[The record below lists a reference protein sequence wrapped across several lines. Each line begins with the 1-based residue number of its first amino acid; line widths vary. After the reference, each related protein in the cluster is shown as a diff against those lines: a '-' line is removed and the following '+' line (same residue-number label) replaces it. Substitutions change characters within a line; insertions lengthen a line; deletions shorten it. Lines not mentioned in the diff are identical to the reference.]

1 MKIRL
6 AVYFFLLCILVQPC
20 FGSNLQITN
29 IQAISTSELKI
40 KIAWDNS
47 WRSNEQGDNHD
58 AVWIFV
64 KTKDCTS
71 NTPVWLH
78 GDLGA
83 SGHVA
88 GSGLEIMT
96 VPDNKGLFIRRST
109 EGSGNIAATDVTIKL
124 ANTYNLSNVSF
135 EIIGIE
141 MVYVPAGPLYI
152 GGNLNTIS
160 NNTSETFTDDRSSFG
175 NSSLSAFSGVT
186 KIANEN
192 TTLQTSDFKP
202 HDVGTHTYTTIP
214 QTYPK
219 GTMAMYCMK
228 YELTQGQYCH
238 FLNLLEEAQQNVR
251 IQNQN
256 AAQDKYAFG
265 GGTTPFDRNF
275 IRKMVNIGN
284 GVTTSIWGMEDG
296 TQNPINYALQN
307 GAHVAMNLISFEDLL
322 AYLDWSALRPMTELE
337 YEKLV
342 RGQLP
347 NTGYKYPWGNQNL
360 SLSGSIYSLANAGT
374 PLEYVNS
381 LSANANFST
390 RPNRVGALA
399 YYPPTIYV
407 PDPFLPRH
415 YTGAS
420 PWGILD
426 LLGNVSELCYPIGA
440 VTFTGNLGDGNLNS
454 NGDMN
459 VTNWPIGTDMAMRR
473 GGGYN
478 CSSSLY
484 TVLYR
489 ENPIATSLKSA
500 TQSTITND
508 NGGRGVRQVNF

>member
-6 AVYFFLLCILVQPC
+6 AVYFCLLCILVQPC

-152 GGNLNTIS
+152 GGNLTHVSGYTTESFI
-160 NNTSETFTDDRSSFG
+160 DDRTSFSNSQSS
-175 NSSLSAFSGVT
+175 NYSGVT

-192 TTLQTSDFKP
+192 TTLQITDYKP
-202 HDVGTHTYTTIP
+202 NAPGTHSYGIIPTTF
-214 QTYPK
+214 PK
-219 GTMAMYCMK
+219 GTSSMYCMK

-238 FLNLLEEAQQNVR
+238 FLNLLEEVQQNNLVK
-251 IQNQN
+251 NQN
-256 AAQDKYAFG
+256 ALQSTYAFG
-265 GGTTPFDRNF
+265 SGTIPFERNF
-275 IRKMVNIGN
+275 IRKRVNIGN
-284 GVTTSIWGMEDG
+284 GITNSVWGLDDNVAPQDY
-296 TQNPINYALQN
+296 TAAR
-307 GAHVAMNLISFEDLL
+307 GAHIAMNLIAFDDLL

-342 RGQLP
+342 RGQEA
-347 NTGYKYPWGNQNL
+347 NVSYKYPWGNQAISTSGNL
-360 SLSGSIYSLANAGT
+360 NGNFNEENVAQ
-374 PLEYVNS
+374 
-381 LSANANFST
+381 SANANFSGK
-390 RPNRVGALA
+390 PIRVGGLA
-399 YYPPTIYV
+399 YNANANTLPEQ
-407 PDPFLPRH
+407 FLPRH
-415 YTGAS
+415 STGAS

-426 LLGNVSELCYPIGA
+426 LFGNVSELCYPIGA
-440 VTFTGNLGDGNLNS
+440 TSFDGSLGDGNLS
-454 NGDMN
+454 TNGSMN
-459 VTNWPIGTDMAMRR
+459 VPDWPTGSYMAMRR

-478 CSSSLY
+478 CTASSY
-484 TVLYR
+484 TVLKR
-489 ENPIATSLKSA
+489 ENPISTNFRPADTISLN
-500 TQSTITND
+500 TND